1 MLPKTKTS
9 SSAATATTSQQGSLL
24 TDNVPSPA
32 SLASAA
38 SWTPAA
44 RLLRPQGRRGEL
56 LADPLTDLPGL
67 FEPGRHISI
76 AATAAAP
83 AIDTTIE
90 SQWSP
95 TGRNAGRIVLK
106 LAGIDSISAAEL
118 LAGRDLLVLSSDLP
132 PLDPDTWFVRD
143 LLGCQ
148 LFDGITLIGEI
159 TGVEYPMA
167 PDGRTRLPEAA
178 PLLEV
183 TAPTGS
189 GSNSEP
195 SHSDTTSHPASALIP
210 FIKAWLDSVDL
221 EQRRVVMHLPPGLVD
236 PADPSE

>member
-1 MLPKTKTS
+1 V
-9 SSAATATTSQQGSLL
+9 A
-24 TDNVPSPA
+24 SP
-32 SLASAA
+32 A

-67 FEPGRHISI
+67 FEPGRSVSV
-76 AATAAAP
+76 AATGTFS

-95 TGRNAGRIVLK
+95 TGRNAGRVVLK

-118 LAGRDLLVLSSDLP
+118 LAGRELLVLSSDLP
-132 PLDPDTWFVRD
+132 ALEPDTWFVRD

-148 LFDGITLIGEI
+148 LFDGSTLVGEI

-167 PDGRTRLPEAA
+167 ADGRTRLSDAA

-183 TAPTGS
+183 TTAMESRGNPTES
-189 GSNSEP
+189 SP
-195 SHSDTTSHPASALIP
+195 DASSRPGPALIP
-210 FIKAWLDSVDL
+210 FIKAWLDSVAL

-236 PADPSE
+236 SGE

>member
-1 MLPKTKTS
+1 M
-9 SSAATATTSQQGSLL
+9 
-24 TDNVPSPA
+24 PSPA
-32 SLASAA
+32 SQASAA

-56 LADPLTDLPGL
+56 LAEPLSDLPGL
-67 FEPGRHISI
+67 FEPGRSVSI
-76 AATAAAP
+76 AAAGPAP

-118 LAGRDLLVLSSDLP
+118 LAGRELLVPSADLP

-148 LFDGITLIGEI
+148 LFDGSTLIGEI

-167 PDGRTRLPEAA
+167 PDGRTRLSDAA

-183 TAPTGS
+183 TGAEDARG
-189 GSNSEP
+189 NSTE
-195 SHSDTTSHPASALIP
+195 SSSDTLGHAEPALIP

-236 PADPSE
+236 SGD